1 MDKVFLSKLS
11 CYLKLSVLPRA
22 QTELDILKSD
32 YLKDK
37 TEPQVISNFIF
48 VRLIKLDERKG

>member
-48 VRLIKLDERKG
+48 CPFNKIRRT

>member
-1 MDKVFLSKLS
+1 MDKAFLSKLS

-22 QTELDILKSD
+22 QTEFDILKSD
-32 YLKDK
+32 YLKEQSLK
-37 TEPQVISNFIF
+37 SFRIF